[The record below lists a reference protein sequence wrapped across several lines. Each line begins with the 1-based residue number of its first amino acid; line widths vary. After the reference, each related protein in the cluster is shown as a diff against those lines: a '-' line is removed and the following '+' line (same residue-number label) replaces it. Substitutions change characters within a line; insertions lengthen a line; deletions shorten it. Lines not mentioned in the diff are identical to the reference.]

1 MSADFPQPS
10 FTDTNIFVYAIASD
24 DTVRSPIAQELIRT
38 LMLNGSLRTSTQVL
52 GELYTTLTQKA
63 AQKLTPAQAL
73 RYMDQIAAFPVIGLD
88 YAGVRAAVELCAR
101 HKFSYWDAQ
110 IVIAASRAGAA
121 RLYSEDMQHGRVVL
135 GVEIVNPFREAP
147 R

>member
-1 MSADFPQPS
+1 MSADVPQPS
-10 FTDTNIFVYAIASD
+10 FTDTNIFVYALAGDDIA
-24 DTVRSPIAQELIRT
+24 RSAIAQELIRT

-52 GELYTTLTQKA
+52 GELYTTLTQKV

-73 RYMDQIAAFPVIGLD
+73 RYMDRIAALPVIGLD
-88 YAGVRAAVELCAR
+88 YAAVRAAAELCAR

-110 IVIAASRAGAA
+110 IVVAASRAGAA
-121 RLYSEDMQHGRVVL
+121 RLYSEDLQHGRVVL